1 MSFNNPLFTI
11 GIISA
16 CNDLVRYVNSAY
28 YFNEDITF
36 VWEASVVKTWYI
48 LAKCQWD
55 ILLTI
60 LAVVS

>member
-36 VWEASVVKTWYI
+36 V
-48 LAKCQWD
+48 
-55 ILLTI
+55 
-60 LAVVS
+60 